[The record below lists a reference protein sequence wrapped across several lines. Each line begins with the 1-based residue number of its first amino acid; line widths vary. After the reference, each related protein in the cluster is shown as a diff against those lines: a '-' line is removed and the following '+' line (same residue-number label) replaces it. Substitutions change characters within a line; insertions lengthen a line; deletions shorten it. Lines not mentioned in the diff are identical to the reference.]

1 MRLHVHP
8 HSPKAR
14 LWSRTGGAGL
24 IVVLALLAGLLA
36 ASSRAAPSAPIA
48 LLTVGSG
55 ATSNLDSARADTLQT
70 FVIDDLML
78 DKLLVMDAH
87 GNLKPNLA
95 TSWSSPN
102 PRTYVYHLRH
112 GVKFWDGHA
121 MTASDVA
128 ASLNYWRYPKFPTAG
143 QPGFGA
149 VKSIVATNRYTVL
162 VTLRK
167 PDASWKYVP
176 AITGWIF
183 EAAFQKA
190 HGADMGK
197 PGVLIMGSGPWEPNS
212 FDPTSGVELSA
223 NPNWWGGKVNIQH
236 ISIKFINDATSQALA
251 LRSGQLNVVPF
262 IAGGFSAFQ
271 STANL
276 PVHSIVGCGLYYMA
290 MNTQSGPFAD
300 VHVRR
305 AIAYAINRSDLIAA
319 AGGPSD
325 GSPVTTLITP
335 ANLLELASKSQVN
348 TLLTK
353 TLPQYPYD
361 LAKAKHEMSLS
372 HFPNGF
378 SFDLPVGP
386 SPVVFGTLSQAIA
399 GMLQKIGITANL
411 QSLSQ
416 AQSVAKVSAPLPA
429 GQAMVNARSCQPDAS
444 VRPDQLLWSK
454 SITFGLTN
462 GSSYSNPAADALI
475 VKGQEAQDPA
485 TRFAIYS
492 KLLNIVAQDAPYV
505 PLFTLN
511 IGYAMQSQFEWS
523 PSIWWYFGGNPW
535 ALNITSR

>member
-1 MRLHVHP
+1 MRPDVYP
-8 HSPKAR
+8 HNLQAR
-14 LWSRTGGAGL
+14 FRNRTG
-24 IVVLALLAGLLA
+24 LAGLVVILAVLAGVLA
-36 ASSRAAPSAPIA
+36 ASSRATPSAPIA
-48 LLTVGSG
+48 LLTVGSA
-55 ATSNLDSARADTLQT
+55 ATSNLDPARADSSNT

-95 TSWSSPN
+95 TSWSNPN
-102 PRTYVYHLRH
+102 PRTYVYHLRR
-112 GVKFWDGHA
+112 GARFWDGHVV
-121 MTASDVA
+121 TASDVA
-128 ASLNYWRYPKFPTAG
+128 ASLNYWRYPQFPTAG

-149 VKSIVATNRYTVL
+149 VKSIVAKNKYTVL
-162 VTLRK
+162 VTLK
-167 PDASWKYVP
+167 EPDASWKYIP

-236 ISIKFINDATSQALA
+236 ISIKFINDTNSQALA
-251 LRSGQLNVVPF
+251 LRSGQVDVVPF
-262 IAGGFSAFQ
+262 LAGGFSAFQ
-271 STANL
+271 TTANL
-276 PVHSIVGCGLYYMA
+276 PVHSIVGCGLSYLG

-305 AIAYAINRSDLIAA
+305 AIAYAISRSDLVAA
-319 AGGPSD
+319 AGGPAN

-335 ANLLELASKSQVN
+335 TNLLQLAPQRQVN

-372 HFPNGF
+372 RYPNGF
-378 SFDLPVGP
+378 TFDLPVGP
-386 SPVVFGTLSQAIA
+386 SPPLYSVLSQAVA

-411 QSLSQ
+411 QPLSL
-416 AQSVAKVSAPLPA
+416 AQWSARVSAPLPA
-429 GQAMVNARSCQPDAS
+429 GQAMVYARSCQPDPG
-444 VRPDQLLWSK
+444 VRPVQLLWSK

-462 GSSYSNPAADALI
+462 GSSYSSPAADALI
-475 VKGQEAQDPA
+475 AKGQQAQDPA

-492 KLLNIVAQDAPYV
+492 KLLTIVAQDAPYV
-505 PLFTLN
+505 PFLTLN
-511 IGYAMQSQFEWS
+511 IGYAMQSQFKWS

-535 ALNITSR
+535 ALNITSS